1 MVLIFSRPR
10 AFLWHSWHQVAIFID
25 VEFVLAALGCLPG
38 LSWEGLWAV
47 LASSR
52 AYLGLSCGSLLL
64 SSGCLGSP
72 ALPVQ
77 DLSKICARSVQDLSK
92 ICPRCLP
99 QMPVTKCRARTLG
112 MLPQIAGLRT
122 DGRRWLPQRGFQLNP
137 PRARRERRVGP
148 ML

>member
-1 MVLIFSRPR
+1 MVLTFCLPR
-10 AFLWHSWHQVAIFID
+10 AFFKPSWLQVAIFID
-25 VEFVLAALGCLPG
+25 LELVLAALGDLPG

-92 ICPRCLP
+92 
-99 QMPVTKCRARTLG
+99 MPAG
-112 MLPQIAGLRT
+112 IAAT
-122 DGRRWLPQRGFQLNP
+122 NCTAQSEGRRWLPQRGFQLNK
-137 PRARRERRVGP
+137 
-148 ML
+148 

>member
-92 ICPRCLP
+92 ICPRCLAR
-99 QMPVTKCRARTLG
+99 MHATKCRARILG
-112 MLPQIAGLRT
+112 MLPQIARLETMG
-122 DGRRWLPQRGFQLNP
+122 GGCSPNGAFN
-137 PRARRERRVGP
+137 
-148 ML
+148 

>member
-1 MVLIFSRPR
+1 MEAKTLGWSRTVLTFCLPR
-10 AFLWHSWHQVAIFID
+10 AFFKPSWLQVAIFID
-25 VEFVLAALGCLPG
+25 LELVLAALGCLPG

-77 DLSKICARSVQDLSK
+77 DLYTIWERSVQDLSG
-92 ICPRCLP
+92 
-99 QMPVTKCRARTLG
+99 MPATNARL
-112 MLPQIAGLRT
+112 
-122 DGRRWLPQRGFQLNP
+122 
-137 PRARRERRVGP
+137 EY
-148 ML
+148 

>member
-1 MVLIFSRPR
+1 MVLTFCLPR
-10 AFLWHSWHQVAIFID
+10 AFFKPSWLQVAIFID
-25 VEFVLAALGCLPG
+25 LELVLAALGCLPG

-92 ICPRCLP
+92 MPAGIAATNCTAQNRWAAVAPPTGLP
-99 QMPVTKCRARTLG
+99 IKSAARSS
-112 MLPQIAGLRT
+112 RT
-122 DGRRWLPQRGFQLNP
+122 
-137 PRARRERRVGP
+137 AC
-148 ML
+148 